1 MATNYEVEHNDHE
14 TNKDIETNLDNELSL
29 HEQLLLEIEKPQ
41 YYNNRELSWL
51 AFNERVLEEAEDENN
66 PLLERLKFLAIFSS
80 NLDEFFMVRVAGLQ
94 DQIRAGFHKPEN
106 KSGLTSKE
114 QLSKIAERTQALVR
128 RQMEI
133 YRLLTQKCLS
143 KEKVYVRDIK
153 ELNDIQKKFLNELFE
168 ETIFPVL
175 TPVAVD
181 AYRPF
186 PTLLGRTLNLLITLE
201 NNASHMDQ
209 TNRVAI
215 VQVPSVLDRF
225 IKIPSN
231 QDEAVFVLLEDVIS
245 SHIDKLFYGYK
256 VRSTQAF
263 RLTRNADLTIHEEG
277 AQDLLVEIEK
287 ELKKRKWGV
296 GSRLEVRDGEMND
309 DVLEY
314 LLEEFEIEESDV
326 FKIDGPLDLTAMFTF
341 VKAISKG
348 REHLEYESFI
358 PQPPQD
364 LQSDENIYEKALTQD
379 IFFHHPYESFVPI
392 VDFVTEAANDPS
404 VLAIKQTLYRVS
416 GNSPIIQALKTAAEN
431 GKQVTVLVELK
442 ARFDEENN
450 VHWAKLLEQAG
461 CLVIYGMNN
470 LKTHSKI
477 TLVVRRRQGKIER
490 FVHLGTG
497 NYNDA
502 TAKIYTDMAIITS
515 NKEFGIDATNFFNFL
530 SGYTEKPK
538 FHHLVVAPYDI
549 RDEFIR
555 LIDEEIKCHKKN
567 GNGFIRAKMNSLTDK
582 DLMMKLYEASIV
594 GVKIELIIR
603 GICCIRPGIPGISE
617 NIKVTS
623 IVGRFLEHS
632 RIFWFHHNGENKLY
646 LSSADMMTR
655 NMVKRVEILF
665 PVYSPEIKKRI
676 FNIMQCQLND
686 NQKARIQDSNGKYHY
701 KEGRQGEHPINS
713 QELFLKESLG
723 SVVVEE

>member
-1 MATNYEVEHNDHE
+1 MTTEVTKNQ
-14 TNKDIETNLDNELSL
+14 LSEGDL
-29 HEQLLLEIEKPQ
+29 TEAQGRLLEEIAKPQ

-51 AFNERVLEEAEDENN
+51 AFNERVLEEAEDVNN

-94 DQIRAGFHKPEN
+94 DQVRAGFHKPEN
-106 KSGLTSKE
+106 KSGLTPKE
-114 QLSKIAERTQALVR
+114 QLAKIAERTQALVR
-128 RQMEI
+128 RQTEVYRHLI
-133 YRLLTQKCLS
+133 YDLLPQHNVHIADMKDLNNTQKAF
-143 KEKVYVRDIK
+143 V
-153 ELNDIQKKFLNELFE
+153 NEMFA

-186 PTLLGRTLNLLITLE
+186 PTLLGKTLNLLVLLEQDETDLE
-201 NNASHMDQ
+201 NRE
-209 TNRVAI
+209 RVAI
-215 VQVPSVLDRF
+215 VQVPSVLDRY
-225 IKIPSN
+225 IKVPSA
-231 QDEAVFVLLEDVIS
+231 DGETVIVLLEDVIVA
-245 SHIDKLFYGYK
+245 HIEKLFYGYSVK
-256 VRSTQAF
+256 SAQAF

-277 AQDLLVEIEK
+277 ARDLLVEIEK

-296 GSRLEVRDGEMND
+296 GSRLEVREGEMSEE
-309 DVLEY
+309 VLTY
-314 LLEEFEIEESDV
+314 LLEEFEIEETDV
-326 FKIDGPLDLTAMFTF
+326 FHIDGPLDLTFMFSF
-341 VKAISKG
+341 VKGISVG

-358 PQPPQD
+358 PQPPLD
-364 LQSDENIYEKALTQD
+364 LQSDENIFEKALQQD
-379 IFFHHPYESFVPI
+379 IFFHHPYESFAPI
-392 VDFVTEAANDPS
+392 VDFISEAAVNPN

-416 GNSPIIQALKTAAEN
+416 GNSPIIQALKFAAEN

-450 VHWAKLLEQAG
+450 VHWAKQLEQAG

-477 TLVVRRRQGKIER
+477 TLVVSRRNGKIER

-502 TAKIYTDMAIITS
+502 TAKIYTDMGIITTD
-515 NKEFGIDATNFFNFL
+515 KEFGIDATNFFNYL
-530 SGYTEKPK
+530 SGYTEKPI
-538 FHHLVVAPYDI
+538 FNHLVVAPFDI

-555 LIDEEIKCHKKN
+555 LMDEEIACHKKY

-582 DLMMKLYEASIV
+582 DLMMKLYEASIA
-594 GVKIELIIR
+594 GVKVELIIR

-617 NIKVTS
+617 NITVTS

-632 RIFWFHHNGENKLY
+632 RIYWFHHNGENKVY

-655 NMVKRVEILF
+655 NMIKRVEILF
-665 PVYSPEIKKRI
+665 PVYASDAKARI
-676 FNIMQCQLND
+676 INIMNTQLED
-686 NQKARIQDSNGKYHY
+686 TAKARIQDSNGKYHY
-701 KEGRQGEHPINS
+701 KEFDRGEDPINS
-713 QELFLKESLG
+713 QEIFLKDALKPTLD
-723 SVVVEE
+723 EE

>member
-1 MATNYEVEHNDHE
+1 MTTEITSNQ
-14 TNKDIETNLDNELSL
+14 LDEKEST
-29 HEQLLLEIEKPQ
+29 EIQGRLLEEIAKPQ

-51 AFNERVLEEAEDENN
+51 AFNERVLEEAEDIDN

-94 DQIRAGFHKPEN
+94 DQVRAGFHKPEN
-106 KSGLTSKE
+106 KSGLTPKE
-114 QLSKIAERTQALVR
+114 QLAKIAERTQALVR
-128 RQMEI
+128 RQTEVYRHLI
-133 YRLLTQKCLS
+133 YDLLPKHNVHIADMKDLTSTQKAF
-143 KEKVYVRDIK
+143 V
-153 ELNDIQKKFLNELFE
+153 NEMFA

-186 PTLLGRTLNLLITLE
+186 PTLLGKTLNLLVLLE
-201 NNASHMDQ
+201 QDEADIE
-209 TNRVAI
+209 NREKVAI
-215 VQVPSVLDRF
+215 VQVPSVLDRY
-225 IKIPSN
+225 IKVPSA
-231 QDEAVFVLLEDVIS
+231 DGETVIVLLEDVIVA
-245 SHIDKLFYGYK
+245 HIEKLFYGYSVK
-256 VRSTQAF
+256 SAQAF

-277 AQDLLVEIEK
+277 ARDLLVEIEK

-296 GSRLEVRDGEMND
+296 GSRLEVREGEMSEE
-309 DVLEY
+309 VLTY
-314 LLEEFEIEESDV
+314 LLDEFEIEETDV
-326 FKIDGPLDLTAMFTF
+326 FHIDGPLDLTFMFSF
-341 VKAISKG
+341 VKGISVG

-358 PQPPQD
+358 PQPPLD
-364 LQSDENIYEKALTQD
+364 LQSDENIFEKALQQD
-379 IFFHHPYESFVPI
+379 IFFHHPFESFAPI
-392 VDFVTEAANDPS
+392 VDFIAEAAVNPN

-416 GNSPIIQALKTAAEN
+416 GNSPIIQALKLAAEN

-450 VHWAKLLEQAG
+450 VLWAKQLEQAG

-477 TLVVRRRQGKIER
+477 TLVVSRRNGKIER

-502 TAKIYTDMAIITS
+502 TAKIYTDMGIITTD
-515 NKEFGIDATNFFNFL
+515 KEFGIDATNFFNYL
-530 SGYTEKPK
+530 SGYTEKPT
-538 FHHLVVAPYDI
+538 FNHLVVAPFDI

-555 LIDEEIKCHKKN
+555 LMDEEIACHKKH

-582 DLMMKLYEASIV
+582 DLMMKLYEASIA
-594 GVKIELIIR
+594 GVKVELIIR

-617 NIKVTS
+617 NITVTS

-632 RIFWFHHNGENKLY
+632 RIYWFHHNGENKVY

-655 NMVKRVEILF
+655 NMIKRVEILF
-665 PVYSPEIKKRI
+665 PVYASEAKARI
-676 FNIMQCQLND
+676 INIMNTQLED
-686 NQKARIQDSNGKYHY
+686 TAKARIQDSNGKYHY
-701 KEGRQGEHPINS
+701 KEFDRGEDPINS
-713 QELFLKESLG
+713 QEIFLKDALKPTLD
-723 SVVVEE
+723 EE

>member
-1 MATNYEVEHNDHE
+1 MTIDVTVNDQNFEEQNPNVLSTN
-14 TNKDIETNLDNELSL
+14 I
-29 HEQLLLEIEKPQ
+29 LEEIAKPQ

-51 AFNERVLEEAEDENN
+51 AFNERVLEEAEDEQN

-94 DQIRAGFHKPEN
+94 DQVRAGFYKPEN
-106 KSGLTSKE
+106 KSGLTPKE
-114 QLSKIAERTQALVR
+114 QLAKIAERTQALVR
-128 RQMEI
+128 RQTEI
-133 YRLLTQKCLS
+133 FHHLIDDLLP
-143 KEKVYVRDIK
+143 EHNVRIAKMQDINP
-153 ELNDIQKKFLNELFE
+153 EQRRFVNELFE

-186 PTLLGRTLNLLITLE
+186 PTLLGKTLNLLVMLE
-201 NNASHMDQ
+201 QENAEPE
-209 TNRVAI
+209 NRDKVAI
-215 VQVPSVLDRF
+215 VQVPSVLERF
-225 IKIPSN
+225 IQIPSK
-231 QDEAVFVLLEDVIS
+231 EGETVIVLLEDVITS
-245 SHIDKLFYGYK
+245 QIDKLFYGYTVK
-256 VRSTQAF
+256 SSQAF

-277 AQDLLVEIEK
+277 ARDLLVEIEK

-296 GSRLEVRDGEMND
+296 GSRLEVRDGEMDD
-309 DVLEY
+309 DVLAY

-326 FKIDGPLDLTAMFTF
+326 FKIDGPLDLTFMFSF
-341 VKAISKG
+341 VKAISLG
-348 REHLEYESFI
+348 REHLLYESFI
-358 PQPPQD
+358 PQPPHD
-364 LQSDENIYEKALTQD
+364 LQSDEDIFEKALQQD
-379 IFFHHPYESFVPI
+379 LFFHHPFESFVPI
-392 VDFVTEAANDPS
+392 VDFVTEAAEDPT

-416 GNSPIIQALKTAAEN
+416 GNSPIIHALKQAAEN

-450 VHWAKLLEQAG
+450 VHWARELEQAG

-477 TLVVRRRQGKIER
+477 TLVVRRRHGKIER

-502 TAKIYTDMAIITS
+502 TAKIYTDMGIITS
-515 NKEFGIDATNFFNFL
+515 EKEFGIDATNFFNYL
-530 SGYTEKPK
+530 SGYTEKPE
-538 FHHLVVAPYDI
+538 FHHLVVSPYDI

-555 LIDEEIKCHKKN
+555 LIDREIELHKEF

-582 DLMMKLYEASIV
+582 DLMMKLYEASIA
-594 GVKIELIIR
+594 GVKVELIIR

-617 NIKVTS
+617 NIQVTS

-632 RIFWFHHNGENKLY
+632 RIYWFHHNGENKIY

-655 NMVKRVEILF
+655 NMIKRVEILF
-665 PVYSPEIKKRI
+665 PVYSTEAKNRI
-676 FNIMQCQLND
+676 MDIMNTQLKD
-686 NQKARIQDSNGKYHY
+686 TAKARIQDANGRYHY
-701 KEGRQGEHPINS
+701 KDHSKGENRLNS
-713 QELFLKESLG
+713 QEYFL
-723 SVVVEE
+723 VEAIRSTSEEE

>member
-1 MATNYEVEHNDHE
+1 MVIEMTIDITPNDNLFEEPIHHE
-14 TNKDIETNLDNELSL
+14 ISET
-29 HEQLLLEIEKPQ
+29 LLEEISKPQ

-51 AFNERVLEEAEDENN
+51 AFNERVLEEAEDEQN

-94 DQIRAGFHKPEN
+94 DQVRAGYYKPEN

-114 QLSKIAERTQALVR
+114 QLTKIAERTQALVR
-128 RQMEI
+128 RQSEI
-133 YRLLTQKCLS
+133 FHDIVDNLLPKHNVHVAKMTEISNEQRL
-143 KEKVYVRDIK
+143 YI
-153 ELNDIQKKFLNELFE
+153 NELFE

-186 PTLLGRTLNLLITLE
+186 PTLFGKTLNLLVMLE
-201 NNASHMDQ
+201 HENDNSENRD
-209 TNRVAI
+209 RVAI
-215 VQVPSVLDRF
+215 VQVPAVLERF
-225 IKIPSN
+225 INVPSK
-231 QDEAVFVLLEDVIS
+231 DGETVTVLLEDVITS
-245 SHIDKLFYGYK
+245 QIDKLFYGYHVK
-256 VRSTQAF
+256 SSQAF

-277 AQDLLVEIEK
+277 ARDLLVEIEK

-296 GSRLEVRDGEMND
+296 GSRLEVRDGEMSEE
-309 DVLEY
+309 VLSY

-326 FKIDGPLDLTAMFTF
+326 YKINGPLDLTSMFSF
-341 VKAISKG
+341 VKEISAG
-348 REHLEYESFI
+348 REQLLYESFI
-358 PQPPQD
+358 PQPPLD
-364 LQSDENIYEKALTQD
+364 LESDENIFEKALQQD
-379 IFFHHPYESFVPI
+379 LFFHHPYESFAPI
-392 VDFVTEAANDPS
+392 VDFIVDAANDSS

-416 GNSPIIQALKTAAEN
+416 GNSPIIQALKQAAEN

-450 VHWAKLLEQAG
+450 VHWAKELEQAG

-477 TLVVRRRQGKIER
+477 TLVVRRRHGKIER

-515 NKEFGIDATNFFNFL
+515 HKEFGIDATNFFNYL

-538 FHHLVVAPYDI
+538 FNHLVVAPFDI
-549 RDEFIR
+549 RDEFIS
-555 LIDEEIKCHKKN
+555 LIDREIELHKQH

-582 DLMMKLYEASIV
+582 DLMMKLYEASIEGIKV
-594 GVKIELIIR
+594 DLIIR
-603 GICCIRPGIPGISE
+603 GICCIRPGIPGISD
-617 NIKVTS
+617 NIQVTS

-632 RIFWFHHNGENKLY
+632 RIYWFHHNGENNIY

-655 NMVKRVEILF
+655 NMIKRVEILF
-665 PVYSPEIKKRI
+665 PVYAELSKNRIIEIM
-676 FNIMQCQLND
+676 NTQLMD
-686 NQKARIQDSNGKYHY
+686 TAKARIQDSNGNYHY
-701 KEGRQGEHPINS
+701 KDHGKSGNHLNS
-713 QELFLKESLG
+713 QELFLQQAIRST
-723 SVVVEE
+723 SEEE

>member
-1 MATNYEVEHNDHE
+1 MTTEV
-14 TNKDIETNLDNELSL
+14 TKNELHGEEFS
-29 HEQLLLEIEKPQ
+29 ENYNLLLEEIAKPQ

-51 AFNERVLEEAEDENN
+51 AFNERVLEEAEDINN

-94 DQIRAGFHKPEN
+94 DQVRAGFHKPEN
-106 KSGLTSKE
+106 KSGLTPKE
-114 QLSKIAERTQALVR
+114 QLAKIAERTQALVR
-128 RQMEI
+128 RQTEVYRHLI
-133 YRLLTQKCLS
+133 YDLLPQHNVHIADMKDLNSKQKS
-143 KEKVYVRDIK
+143 FI
-153 ELNDIQKKFLNELFE
+153 NEMFA

-186 PTLLGRTLNLLITLE
+186 PTLLGKTLNLLVLLE
-201 NNASHMDQ
+201 QDESDLES
-209 TNRVAI
+209 REKVAI
-215 VQVPSVLDRF
+215 VQVPSVLDRY
-225 IKIPSN
+225 IKVPS
-231 QDEAVFVLLEDVIS
+231 EEGKTVVVLLEDVIVA
-245 SHIDKLFYGYK
+245 HIEKLFYGYSVK
-256 VRSTQAF
+256 SAQAF

-277 AQDLLVEIEK
+277 ARDLLVEIEK

-296 GSRLEVRDGEMND
+296 GSRLEVRVGEMNEE
-309 DVLEY
+309 VLQY
-314 LLEEFEIEESDV
+314 LLDEFEIEESDV
-326 FKIDGPLDLTAMFTF
+326 FHIDGPLDLTFMFSF
-341 VKAISKG
+341 VKGISVG

-358 PQPPQD
+358 PQPPLD
-364 LQSDENIYEKALTQD
+364 LQSDENIFEKALLQD
-379 IFFHHPYESFVPI
+379 IFFHHPYESFAPI
-392 VDFVTEAANDPS
+392 VDFISEAAVNPN

-416 GNSPIIQALKTAAEN
+416 GNSPIIQALKLAAEN

-450 VHWAKLLEQAG
+450 VHWAKQLEQAG

-477 TLVVRRRQGKIER
+477 TLVVSRRNGKIER

-502 TAKIYTDMAIITS
+502 TAKIYTDMGIITTD
-515 NKEFGIDATNFFNFL
+515 KEFGIDATNFFNYL
-530 SGYTEKPK
+530 SGYTEKPT
-538 FHHLVVAPYDI
+538 FNHLVVAPFDI

-555 LIDEEIKCHKKN
+555 LMDEEIACHKKY

-582 DLMMKLYEASIV
+582 DLMMKLYEASIA
-594 GVKIELIIR
+594 GVKVELIIR

-617 NIKVTS
+617 NITVTS

-632 RIFWFHHNGENKLY
+632 RIYWFHHNGENKVY

-655 NMVKRVEILF
+655 NMIKRVEILF
-665 PVYSPEIKKRI
+665 PVYASEAKTRI
-676 FNIMQCQLND
+676 IDIMNAQLMD
-686 NQKARIQDSNGKYHY
+686 TAKARIQDSNGKYHY
-701 KEGRQGEHPINS
+701 KEFDRSEDPLNS
-713 QELFLKESLG
+713 QEIFLKDALKPTLD
-723 SVVVEE
+723 EE

>member
-1 MATNYEVEHNDHE
+1 MEMDPMFESEE
-14 TNKDIETNLDNELSL
+14 TKTSI
-29 HEQLLLEIEKPQ
+29 QVLEEIAKPQ

-51 AFNERVLEEAEDENN
+51 AFNERVLEEAEDTNN

-106 KSGLTSKE
+106 KSGLTPKE
-114 QLSKIAERTQALVR
+114 QLTKIAERTQALVR
-128 RQMEI
+128 RQTEV
-133 YRLLTQKCLS
+133 YRHLVHDLLP
-143 KEKVYVRDIK
+143 KENVYVRDLK
-153 ELNDIQKKFLNELFE
+153 LLTSEQKTFLHELFD

-186 PTLLGRTLNLLITLE
+186 PTLLGRTLNLLVLLD
-201 NNASHMDQ
+201 NNNLDTEMLDK
-209 TNRVAI
+209 VAI
-215 VQVPSVLDRF
+215 VQVPSVLERF
-225 IKIPSN
+225 IKVPTQGN
-231 QDEAVFVLLEDVIS
+231 ETVFVLLEDVIS
-245 SHIDKLFYGYK
+245 SNIDRLFFGYK
-256 VRSTQAF
+256 VKSSQAF

-314 LLEEFEIEESDV
+314 LLDEFEIEESDV
-326 FKIDGPLDLTAMFTF
+326 FKIDGPLDLTTMFSF
-341 VKAISKG
+341 VKAISAG

-364 LQSDENIYEKALTQD
+364 LQSDENIFEKALTQD
-379 IFFHHPYESFVPI
+379 LFFHHPYESFVPI
-392 VDFVTEAANDPS
+392 VDFIAEAAKDPS

-416 GNSPIIQALKTAAEN
+416 GNSPIIQALKQAAEN

-450 VHWAKLLEQAG
+450 VHWAKQLEQAG

-502 TAKIYTDMAIITS
+502 TAKIYTDMGIITC
-515 NKEFGIDATNFFNFL
+515 NKEFGVDATNFFNYL
-530 SGYTEKPK
+530 SGYTEKPA
-538 FHHLVVAPYDI
+538 FHHICVSPYDI
-549 RDEFIR
+549 RDEFID
-555 LIDEEIKCHKKN
+555 LIDKEIALHKKY

-582 DLMMKLYEASIV
+582 DLMMKLYEASIA

-617 NIKVTS
+617 NITVTS

-632 RIFWFHHNGENKLY
+632 RIFWFHHNGENSLY

-655 NMVKRVEILF
+655 NMIKRVEILF
-665 PVYSPEIKKRI
+665 PIYAPEIKKRI
-676 FNIMQCQLND
+676 QRIMMTQLED
-686 NQKARIQDSNGKYHY
+686 NQKARIQDLNGKYHY
-701 KEGRQGEHPINS
+701 KENHNSDVRINS
-713 QELFLKESLG
+713 QEVFLVESLG
-723 SVVVEE
+723 TIVEE